1 MSPET
6 LRPTNCLDPR
16 SLHHFQLDA
25 LREVAN
31 IGAGHAATA
40 LSQMTNHRIMV
51 SVPHLQV
58 IPVQTV
64 PELLSDPEEPV
75 VAVMM
80 HMLADLTGRAMLIF
94 PRESALR
101 VAEILLRR
109 KAGSTSDLDVLAQ
122 SAISEA
128 ANILGSA
135 YMNALAS
142 FMGMMLLPSVP
153 TLLIDGCA
161 AVLSAGHAGSGV
173 TREWVF
179 TVETE
184 FLMQLAEQPVEGY
197 FLLMP
202 DPASLDKILRTI
214 RLA

>member
-6 LRPTNCLDPR
+6 LRPTNGLDPR
-16 SLHHFQLDA
+16 TLHRFQLDA

-40 LSQMTNHRIMV
+40 LSQMTNRRIMV

-161 AVLSAGHAGSGV
+161 AVLSAGHAGCGA
-173 TREWVF
+173 TRDWVF
-179 TVETE
+179 TVETQ